1 MAERP
6 RPFTG
11 VILAGAEFFAVFA
24 NAPAAGIFEFHQK
37 LQFCFVYAGFV
48 INETVRIGH
57 GQHLA
62 AQFDNFFGAVLGDI
76 AATGNYAVLVFNGVA
91 DMI

>member
-1 MAERP
+1 MSSIKN
-6 RPFTG
+6 FNF
-11 VILAGAEFFAVFA
+11 VSSM
-24 NAPAAGIFEFHQK
+24 PA
-37 LQFCFVYAGFV
+37 FV

-62 AQFDNFFGAVLGDI
+62 AQFDNYFGAVLGDI